1 MSAKTQ
7 TKSKS
12 GCSYCRSLGKPE
24 SEWTSHF
31 VHKTPSVNSRLTCPE
46 LLKRVCTDCTSQ
58 NHTYDKCK
66 RTAPI
71 SRSVSDLSPVCPPSS
86 KNRYAKMVFESES
99 DSESEGDSKSEGDS
113 EGEGDSKSENKHP
126 VVAEDNEVALI
137 GEDLYGEE
145 IYTRVVLIDPVR
157 AGKITSLILN
167 GFTKLADLE
176 MLVSGDPKV
185 FNSFV
190 NITIE
195 VLDASW

>member
-7 TKSKS
+7 TKSKP

-71 SRSVSDLSPVCPPSS
+71 LRSASDFAPVCLPSS

-99 DSESEGDSKSEGDS
+99 DSESEGDSKSEHD
-113 EGEGDSKSENKHP
+113 HP